1 MMIRYIKLNNYKSF
15 VDFKADFMKAKDI
28 PKKLVLIYGENG
40 IGKSNLAN
48 AFYTLNE
55 TMRTMAANEFAKNLL
70 DQFSQSED
78 FDKESNK
85 VAINFANSIIKANYK
100 DTKMIIDEYKTID
113 STDNMILEYGFTMN
127 EQDGVYRIEFDS
139 EKIVSERLDFTLNKN
154 MTNYFNINTDNIKIN
169 ANIFKD
175 KKYYNE
181 FIELLNKY
189 WSKHSFM
196 SILSYEINDKKIEYM
211 KNAINVNLYNV
222 LKYLKGI
229 STKINGKNNS
239 EFGMIRMNR
248 HILKNLDNGKILIK
262 DEEDLNKTEYLLNEI
277 FTSLYSDIKRVY
289 YKKNYEDNYVKYHLY
304 FKKMI
309 YGKIK
314 DINFSLE
321 STGTQNI
328 LNIIPYLIAAC
339 EGQTVI
345 IDELDTG
352 IHDLLI
358 KGLLECVVPYIKGQ
372 LIVTTH
378 NTILINS
385 MPTGSV
391 YIFRANKNA
400 EKTLISLDDFQ
411 ERIQKNNNPQK
422 KYLSGL
428 FGGVPIISDID
439 FEELIDNLK

>member
-15 VDFKADFMKAKDI
+15 VDFKADFMKTKDI
-28 PKKLVLIYGENG
+28 SKKLVLIYGENG

-78 FDKESNK
+78 SNKESSK

-113 STDNMILEYGFTMN
+113 STDNMILEYGFTLN
-127 EQDGVYRIEFDS
+127 DQDGVYRIEFDN
-139 EKIVSERLDFTLNKN
+139 EKIVSEKLDYALNKN
-154 MTNYFNINTDNIKIN
+154 MTNYFNINTNNIKIN

-196 SILSYEINDKKIEYM
+196 SILSYEIDDKKIEYM

-304 FKKMI
+304 FRKMI

-321 STGTQNI
+321 SNGTQNI
-328 LNIIPYLIAAC
+328 LTIIPYLIAAC

-372 LIVTTH
+372 LIITTH

-385 MPTGSV
+385 MPTGSI

>member
-1 MMIRYIKLNNYKSF
+1 MIRYIKLNNYKSF
-15 VDFKADFMKAKDI
+15 VDFKVDFMKTKDI

-70 DQFSQSED
+70 DQFSQSDD
-78 FDKESNK
+78 FDKESSK

-113 STDNMILEYGFTMN
+113 STDNMILEYGFTLN
-127 EQDGVYRIEFDS
+127 DQDGVYRIEFDN

-154 MTNYFNINTDNIKIN
+154 ITNYFNINTDNMKIN
-169 ANIFKD
+169 TNIFKD

-196 SILSYEINDKKIEYM
+196 SILSYEIDDKKIEYM
-211 KNAINVNLYNV
+211 KNAINENLYNV
-222 LKYLKGI
+222 LLYLNGI

-239 EFGMIRMNR
+239 EFGAIRLNS
-248 HILKNLDNGKILIK
+248 HILENLDNGKILIK
-262 DEEDLNKTEYLLNEI
+262 DEEELNKTEYLLNEI

-304 FKKMI
+304 FRKMI

-321 STGTQNI
+321 SNGTQNI
-328 LNIIPYLIAAC
+328 LTIIPYLIAAC

>member
-1 MMIRYIKLNNYKSF
+1 MIRYIKLNNYKSL
-15 VDFKADFMKAKDI
+15 VDFKVDFMKTKDTS
-28 PKKLVLIYGENG
+28 KKLVLIYGENG

-48 AFYTLNE
+48 SFYTLNE

-70 DQFSQSED
+70 DQFSENEN
-78 FDKESNK
+78 FNKESSK

-113 STDNMILEYGFTMN
+113 STDNMILEYGFTLN
-127 EQDGVYRIEFDS
+127 DQDGVYRIEFDN

-154 MTNYFNINTDNIKIN
+154 ITNYFNINTDNMKIN
-169 ANIFKD
+169 TNIFKD

-196 SILSYEINDKKIEYM
+196 SILSYEIDDKKIEYM
-211 KNAINVNLYNV
+211 KNAINENLYNV
-222 LKYLKGI
+222 LLYLNGI

-239 EFGMIRMNR
+239 EFGAIRLNS
-248 HILKNLDNGKILIK
+248 HILENLDNGKILIK
-262 DEEDLNKTEYLLNEI
+262 DEDELNKTEYLLNEI

-304 FKKMI
+304 FRKMI

-321 STGTQNI
+321 SNGTQNI
-328 LNIIPYLIAAC
+328 LTIIPYLIAAC

-345 IDELDTG
+345 IDEIDTG

-400 EKTLISLDDFQ
+400 EKTLISLNDFQ

>member
-1 MMIRYIKLNNYKSF
+1 MIRYIKLNNYKSL
-15 VDFKADFMKAKDI
+15 VDFKVDFMKTKDT

-48 AFYTLNE
+48 SFYTLNE
-55 TMRTMAANEFAKNLL
+55 TMRTMSANEFAKNLL
-70 DQFSQSED
+70 DQFSKND
-78 FDKESNK
+78 NFNK
-85 VAINFANSIIKANYK
+85 DSSKVVINFANSIIKANYK

-127 EQDGVYRIEFDS
+127 GQDGVYRIELDN

-154 MTNYFNINTDNIKIN
+154 MTNYFNINTDNMKIN
-169 ANIFKD
+169 TNIFKD

-196 SILSYEINDKKIEYM
+196 SILSYEIDDKKIEYM
-211 KNAINVNLYNV
+211 KNAINENLYNV
-222 LKYLKGI
+222 LLYLNGI

-239 EFGMIRMNR
+239 EFGAIRLNNN
-248 HILKNLDNGKILIK
+248 ILENLDNGKILIK
-262 DEEDLNKTEYLLNEI
+262 DEDKLNKTEYLLNEI

-289 YKKNYEDNYVKYHLY
+289 YKKNYEDNYLKYHLY
-304 FKKMI
+304 FRKMI

-321 STGTQNI
+321 SNGTQNI
-328 LNIIPYLIAAC
+328 LTIIPYLIAAC

-372 LIVTTH
+372 LIITTH

-385 MPTGSV
+385 MPIGSV